1 MLTILFKILSIL
13 GILLLILLGIALVI
27 ILLVL
32 FFPVCYKVSGKKT
45 AEEMLFDAKMKWL
58 FGLVRVTYSY
68 PVPGKLLAKVL
79 FFTVYDSSEKEKKSA
94 PGEDTHTAPKK
105 DLTEEAQE
113 TSRTSEASDASEP
126 LDASEASD
134 TSESSDTSGTSGQ
147 TLLSDDTDIAKTDT
161 ATDTEASANAKTS
174 VEENTPGPQQETSRK
189 LAGFFE
195 KIRYTIRKIC
205 DKIKY
210 ILKNISFYKEL
221 WNDPDTK
228 GLLQHAGKRIGHI
241 LKRLRPRKLNVNARI
256 GTGSP
261 DTTGYLYGIYGM
273 ILPKLGKGVCITPD
287 FEQAILEGDL
297 KASGHFTVACVLF
310 HSARLLMDKRLQQLK
325 LKIRTFQ
332 KNQKK

>member
-13 GILLLILLGIALVI
+13 GILLLILLGIALVV

-68 PVPGKLLAKVL
+68 PVPGKLLTKVL
-79 FFTVYDSSEKEKKSA
+79 FFTVYDSSEKEKNSA
-94 PGEDTHTAPKK
+94 SGEDTHTAPKK
-105 DLTEEAQE
+105 DITEAAQE
-113 TSRTSEASDASEP
+113 TSR
-126 LDASEASD
+126 

-147 TLLSDDTDIAKTDT
+147 TLLSDDTDRAKTDP
-161 ATDTEASANAKTS
+161 ATDTEAYANAKTS
-174 VEENTPGPQQETSRK
+174 VEENLPVPQQETSGK
-189 LAGFFE
+189 IAVFFE

-210 ILKNISFYKEL
+210 ILKNISFYREL

-241 LKRLRPRKLNVNARI
+241 LKRLRPRKLKVNARI

>member
-13 GILLLILLGIALVI
+13 GILLLILLGIALAV

-32 FFPVCYKVSGKKT
+32 FFPVCYKMSGKKT

-79 FFTVYDSSEKEKKSA
+79 FFTVYDSSEKKKSSA
-94 PGEDTHTAPKK
+94 PGEDTHAAPER
-105 DLTEEAQE
+105 DITEEARE
-113 TSRTSEASDASEP
+113 TSRTSEPSDA
-126 LDASEASD
+126 
-134 TSESSDTSGTSGQ
+134 SESSDTSGTLGQ
-147 TLLSDDTDIAKTDT
+147 TLLSDDTDRAKTDP
-161 ATDTEASANAKTS
+161 ATDTEASADAKIS
-174 VEENTPGPQQETSRK
+174 AEENTPGPQQETSTFGK
-189 LAGFFE
+189 IAVFFE

-210 ILKNISFYKEL
+210 ILKNISFYREL

-228 GLLQHAGKRIGHI
+228 GLLQHAGSRIGHI
-241 LKRLRPRKLNVNARI
+241 LKRLRPRKLEVNARV

-273 ILPKLGKGVCITPD
+273 ILPTLGKGVCVTPD
-287 FEQAILEGDL
+287 FEQAIVEGEF
-297 KASGHFTVACVLF
+297 KASGHFTIACVLF
-310 HSARLLMDKRLQQLK
+310 HSARLLLDKRLQQLK

-332 KNQKK
+332 KDHKK

>member
-13 GILLLILLGIALVI
+13 GILLLILLGIALVV

-32 FFPVCYKVSGKKT
+32 FFPVCYKMSGKKN
-45 AEEMLFDAKMKWL
+45 AEEMQFAAKIKWL
-58 FGLVRVTYSY
+58 FGLVRVSYSY

-79 FFTVYDSSEKEKKSA
+79 FFTVYDSSAEKKNSA
-94 PGEDTHTAPKK
+94 PGEDTHTAPNK
-105 DLTEEAQE
+105 DIT
-113 TSRTSEASDASEP
+113 
-126 LDASEASD
+126 
-134 TSESSDTSGTSGQ
+134 
-147 TLLSDDTDIAKTDT
+147 TLLSDDTDMAKTDT

-174 VEENTPGPQQETSRK
+174 VEENTPGPQQETSGK
-189 LAGFFE
+189 IAGFFE

-210 ILKNISFYKEL
+210 ILKNISFYREL

-241 LKRLRPRKLNVNARI
+241 LKRLRPRKLEVNARV

-287 FEQAILEGDL
+287 FEQAILEGDF
-297 KASGHFTVACVLF
+297 KASGHFTIACVLF
-310 HSARLLMDKRLQQLK
+310 HSVRLLMDKRLQQLK
-325 LKIRTFQ
+325 HKIRTFQ

>member
-13 GILLLILLGIALVI
+13 GILLLILLGIALVV

-58 FGLVRVTYSY
+58 FGLIRVSYSY

-79 FFTVYDSSEKEKKSA
+79 FFTVYDSSEKEKNSA
-94 PGEDTHTAPKK
+94 SGENTHTAPNK
-105 DLTEEAQE
+105 DIT
-113 TSRTSEASDASEP
+113 
-126 LDASEASD
+126 
-134 TSESSDTSGTSGQ
+134 
-147 TLLSDDTDIAKTDT
+147 TLLSDDTDMAKTDT
-161 ATDTEASANAKTS
+161 ATDTEASADAKTS
-174 VEENTPGPQQETSRK
+174 VEENTPGPQQETSGK
-189 LAGFFE
+189 IAGFFE

-210 ILKNISFYKEL
+210 ILKNISFYREL
-221 WNDPDTK
+221 WNNPDTK
-228 GLLQHAGKRIGHI
+228 GLLQHAGSRIGHI
-241 LKRLRPRKLNVNARI
+241 LKRLRPRKLEVNARV

-287 FEQAILEGDL
+287 FEQAILEGDF
-297 KASGHFTVACVLF
+297 KASGHFTIACVLF

-325 LKIRTFQ
+325 HKIRTFQ

>member
-13 GILLLILLGIALVI
+13 GILLLILLGIALVV

-32 FFPVCYKVSGKKT
+32 FFPVCYKMSGKKN
-45 AEEMLFDAKMKWL
+45 AEEMQFAAKIKWL
-58 FGLVRVTYSY
+58 FGLVRVSYSY

-79 FFTVYDSSEKEKKSA
+79 FFTVYDSSAEKKSSA
-94 PGEDTHTAPKK
+94 PGEDTHTAPNK
-105 DLTEEAQE
+105 DITEAAQE
-113 TSRTSEASDASEP
+113 TSRTSEPSDASV
-126 LDASEASD
+126 
-134 TSESSDTSGTSGQ
+134 TSGQ
-147 TLLSDDTDIAKTDT
+147 TLLSDDTDMAKTDT
-161 ATDTEASANAKTS
+161 ATDTEASADAKTS
-174 VEENTPGPQQETSRK
+174 AEENTPGPQLETSTSGK

-210 ILKNISFYKEL
+210 ILKNISFYREL

-241 LKRLRPRKLNVNARI
+241 LKRLRPRKLEMNARV

-287 FEQAILEGDL
+287 FEQAILEGDF
-297 KASGHFTVACVLF
+297 KASGHFTIACVLF
-310 HSARLLMDKRLQQLK
+310 HSVRLLMDKRLQQLK
-325 LKIRTFQ
+325 HKIRTFQ
-332 KNQKK
+332 KNKKK

>member
-13 GILLLILLGIALVI
+13 GILLLILLGIALVV

-32 FFPVCYKVSGKKT
+32 FFPVCYKMSGKKN
-45 AEEMLFDAKMKWL
+45 AEGMQFAAKIKWL
-58 FGLVRVTYSY
+58 FGLVRVSYSY

-79 FFTVYDSSEKEKKSA
+79 FFTVYDSSAEKKNSA
-94 PGEDTHTAPKK
+94 PGEDTHTAPNK
-105 DLTEEAQE
+105 DITEAAQE
-113 TSRTSEASDASEP
+113 TSRTSEPSDA
-126 LDASEASD
+126 
-134 TSESSDTSGTSGQ
+134 SESSDTSVTSGQ
-147 TLLSDDTDIAKTDT
+147 TLLSDDTDMVKTKLTADT
-161 ATDTEASANAKTS
+161 TDSTDAESSA
-174 VEENTPGPQQETSRK
+174 EENTPGPQQETSGK

-210 ILKNISFYKEL
+210 ILKNISFYREL

-241 LKRLRPRKLNVNARI
+241 LKRLRPRKLEVNARV

-273 ILPKLGKGVCITPD
+273 ILPKLGKGVCVTPD
-287 FEQAILEGDL
+287 FEQAILEGEF
-297 KASGHFTVACVLF
+297 KASGHFTIACVLF
-310 HSARLLMDKRLQQLK
+310 HSARLLLDKRLQQLK
-325 LKIRTFQ
+325 HKIRTFQ

>member
-13 GILLLILLGIALVI
+13 GILLLILLGIALVV

-32 FFPVCYKVSGKKT
+32 FFPVCYKMSGKKN
-45 AEEMLFDAKMKWL
+45 AEEMQFAAKIKWL
-58 FGLVRVTYSY
+58 FGLVRVSYSY

-79 FFTVYDSSEKEKKSA
+79 FFTVYDSSAEKKNSA
-94 PGEDTHTAPKK
+94 PGEDTHTAPNK
-105 DLTEEAQE
+105 DIT
-113 TSRTSEASDASEP
+113 
-126 LDASEASD
+126 
-134 TSESSDTSGTSGQ
+134 
-147 TLLSDDTDIAKTDT
+147 TLLSDDTDMAKTDT
-161 ATDTEASANAKTS
+161 ATDTEASADAKTS
-174 VEENTPGPQQETSRK
+174 AEENTPGPQLETSTSGK

-228 GLLQHAGKRIGHI
+228 GLLQHAGKRIWHI
-241 LKRLRPRKLNVNARI
+241 LKRLRPRKLEVNARV

-287 FEQAILEGDL
+287 FEQAILEGDF
-297 KASGHFTVACVLF
+297 KASGHFTIACVLF

-325 LKIRTFQ
+325 HKIRTFQ

>member
-13 GILLLILLGIALVI
+13 GILLLILLGIALVV

-32 FFPVCYKVSGKKT
+32 FFPVCYKMSGKKN
-45 AEEMLFDAKMKWL
+45 AEEMQFAAKIKWL
-58 FGLVRVTYSY
+58 FGLVRVSYSY

-79 FFTVYDSSEKEKKSA
+79 FFTVYDSSAEKKNSA
-94 PGEDTHTAPKK
+94 PGEDTRTAPNK
-105 DLTEEAQE
+105 DIT
-113 TSRTSEASDASEP
+113 
-126 LDASEASD
+126 
-134 TSESSDTSGTSGQ
+134 
-147 TLLSDDTDIAKTDT
+147 TLLSDDTDMAKTDT
-161 ATDTEASANAKTS
+161 ATDTEASADAKTS
-174 VEENTPGPQQETSRK
+174 AEENTPGPQLETSTSGK
-189 LAGFFE
+189 IAGFFE

-210 ILKNISFYKEL
+210 ILKNISFYREL

-241 LKRLRPRKLNVNARI
+241 LKRLRPRKLEVNARV

-287 FEQAILEGDL
+287 FEQAILEGDF
-297 KASGHFTVACVLF
+297 KASGHFTIACVLF
-310 HSARLLMDKRLQQLK
+310 HSVRLLMDKRLQQLK
-325 LKIRTFQ
+325 HKIRTFQ

>member
-13 GILLLILLGIALVI
+13 GILLLILLGIALVV

-32 FFPVCYKVSGKKT
+32 FFPVCYKMSGKKN
-45 AEEMLFDAKMKWL
+45 AEGMQFAAKIKWL
-58 FGLVRVTYSY
+58 FGLVRVSYSY

-79 FFTVYDSSEKEKKSA
+79 FFTVYDSSAEKKNSA

-113 TSRTSEASDASEP
+113 TSRTSEPSDA
-126 LDASEASD
+126 
-134 TSESSDTSGTSGQ
+134 SESSDTSVTSGQ
-147 TLLSDDTDIAKTDT
+147 TLLSDDTDMAKTNLTADT
-161 ATDTEASANAKTS
+161 TDSTDAESASQ
-174 VEENTPGPQQETSRK
+174 ENTPSPQQETSGK
-189 LAGFFE
+189 LAGFSE

-210 ILKNISFYKEL
+210 ILKNISFYREL

-228 GLLQHAGKRIGHI
+228 GLLQHVGKRIGHI
-241 LKRLRPRKLNVNARI
+241 LKRLRPRKLEVNARV

-287 FEQAILEGDL
+287 FEQAILEGDF
-297 KASGHFTVACVLF
+297 KASGHFTIACVLF
-310 HSARLLMDKRLQQLK
+310 HSARLLLDKRLQHLK

-332 KNQKK
+332 KNKKK

>member
-13 GILLLILLGIALVI
+13 GILLLILLGIALVV

-32 FFPVCYKVSGKKT
+32 FFPVCYKMSGKKN
-45 AEEMLFDAKMKWL
+45 AEEMQFAAKIKWL

-79 FFTVYDSSEKEKKSA
+79 FFTVYDSSEKKKNSA
-94 PGEDTHTAPKK
+94 PGEDTHAAPER
-105 DLTEEAQE
+105 DITEEARE
-113 TSRTSEASDASEP
+113 TSRTSEPSDASE
-126 LDASEASD
+126 
-134 TSESSDTSGTSGQ
+134 TSGQ
-147 TLLSDDTDIAKTDT
+147 TLLSHDSDIAKTDP
-161 ATDTEASANAKTS
+161 ATDTEASADAKTS
-174 VEENTPGPQQETSRK
+174 VEENTPVPQQETSGK
-189 LAGFFE
+189 IAGFFE

-287 FEQAILEGDL
+287 FEQAILEGDF

-325 LKIRTFQ
+325 HKIRTFQ

>member
-13 GILLLILLGIALVI
+13 GILLLILLGIALVV

-68 PVPGKLLAKVL
+68 PVPGKLLTKVL
-79 FFTVYDSSEKEKKSA
+79 FFTVYDSSEKEKNSA
-94 PGEDTHTAPKK
+94 SGEDTHTAPKK
-105 DLTEEAQE
+105 DITEAAQE
-113 TSRTSEASDASEP
+113 TSR
-126 LDASEASD
+126 

-147 TLLSDDTDIAKTDT
+147 TLLSDDTDRAKTDP

-174 VEENTPGPQQETSRK
+174 VEENLPVPQQETSGK
-189 LAGFFE
+189 IAGFFE

-228 GLLQHAGKRIGHI
+228 GLLQHARKRIGHI
-241 LKRLRPRKLNVNARI
+241 LKRLRPRKLEVNARV

-287 FEQAILEGDL
+287 FEQAILEGDF

-325 LKIRTFQ
+325 HKIRTFQ

>member
-13 GILLLILLGIALVI
+13 GILLLILLGIALVV

-32 FFPVCYKVSGKKT
+32 FFPVCYKMSGKKN
-45 AEEMLFDAKMKWL
+45 AEEMQFAAKIKWL
-58 FGLVRVTYSY
+58 FGLVRVSYSY

-79 FFTVYDSSEKEKKSA
+79 FFTVYDSSAEKKNSA
-94 PGEDTHTAPKK
+94 PGEDTHTAPNK
-105 DLTEEAQE
+105 DIT
-113 TSRTSEASDASEP
+113 
-126 LDASEASD
+126 
-134 TSESSDTSGTSGQ
+134 
-147 TLLSDDTDIAKTDT
+147 TLLSDDTDMAKTDT
-161 ATDTEASANAKTS
+161 ATDTEASADAKTS
-174 VEENTPGPQQETSRK
+174 AEENTPGPQLETSTSGK

-195 KIRYTIRKIC
+195 KIRYTIRKIY

-228 GLLQHAGKRIGHI
+228 GLLQHAGKRIWHI
-241 LKRLRPRKLNVNARI
+241 LKRLRPRKLEVNARV

-287 FEQAILEGDL
+287 FEQAILEGDF
-297 KASGHFTVACVLF
+297 KASGHFTIACVLF
-310 HSARLLMDKRLQQLK
+310 HSVRLLMDKRLQQLK
-325 LKIRTFQ
+325 HKIRTFQ

>member
-13 GILLLILLGIALVI
+13 GILLLILLGIALVV

-32 FFPVCYKVSGKKT
+32 FFPVCYKVSGKKN
-45 AEEMLFDAKMKWL
+45 AEEMQFAAKIKWL
-58 FGLVRVTYSY
+58 FGLVRVSYSY
-68 PVPGKLLAKVL
+68 PVPGKLLTKVL
-79 FFTVYDSSEKEKKSA
+79 FFTVYDSSEKKKSSA
-94 PGEDTHTAPKK
+94 PGEDTHAAPER
-105 DLTEEAQE
+105 DITEEARE
-113 TSRTSEASDASEP
+113 TSRTSEPSDASE
-126 LDASEASD
+126 
-134 TSESSDTSGTSGQ
+134 TSGQ
-147 TLLSDDTDIAKTDT
+147 TLLSHDSDIAKTDP
-161 ATDTEASANAKTS
+161 ATDTEASADAKIS
-174 VEENTPGPQQETSRK
+174 AEENTPGPQQETSTFGK
-189 LAGFFE
+189 IAGFFE

-210 ILKNISFYKEL
+210 ILKNISFY
-221 WNDPDTK
+221 PDTK

-241 LKRLRPRKLNVNARI
+241 LKRLRPRKLKMNARI

-287 FEQAILEGDL
+287 FEEAILEGDL

-310 HSARLLMDKRLQQLK
+310 HSARLLLDKRLQQLK

>member
-13 GILLLILLGIALVI
+13 GIFFLILLGIALVV

-32 FFPVCYKVSGKKT
+32 FFPVCYKMSGKKN
-45 AEEMLFDAKMKWL
+45 AEEMQFAAKMKWL
-58 FGLVRVTYSY
+58 FGLVRVSYSY

-79 FFTVYDSSEKEKKSA
+79 FFTVYDSSAEKKNSA
-94 PGEDTHTAPKK
+94 PVENTHTAPNK
-105 DLTEEAQE
+105 DITEAAQE
-113 TSRTSEASDASEP
+113 TSMTSEP
-126 LDASEASD
+126 SD
-134 TSESSDTSGTSGQ
+134 TSESSDTSVTSGQ
-147 TLLSDDTDIAKTDT
+147 TLLSDDTDMAKTDT
-161 ATDTEASANAKTS
+161 ATDTEASADAKTS
-174 VEENTPGPQQETSRK
+174 AEENTPGPQQETSGK

-210 ILKNISFYKEL
+210 ILQNISFYREL

-228 GLLQHAGKRIGHI
+228 GLLQHAGSRIGHI
-241 LKRLRPRKLNVNARI
+241 LKRLRPRKLEVNARV

-287 FEQAILEGDL
+287 FEQAILEGDF

-325 LKIRTFQ
+325 HKIRTFQ
-332 KNQKK
+332 KNKKK

>member
-13 GILLLILLGIALVI
+13 GILLLILLGIALVV

-32 FFPVCYKVSGKKT
+32 FFPVCYKMSGKKN
-45 AEEMLFDAKMKWL
+45 AEEMQFAAKIKWL
-58 FGLVRVTYSY
+58 FGLVRVSYSY

-79 FFTVYDSSEKEKKSA
+79 FFTVYDSSAEKKNSA
-94 PGEDTHTAPKK
+94 SGEDTHTAPNK
-105 DLTEEAQE
+105 DIT
-113 TSRTSEASDASEP
+113 
-126 LDASEASD
+126 
-134 TSESSDTSGTSGQ
+134 
-147 TLLSDDTDIAKTDT
+147 TLLSDDTDMAKTDT
-161 ATDTEASANAKTS
+161 ATDTEASADTKTSTDAKTS
-174 VEENTPGPQQETSRK
+174 AEENTTGPQPETSGK
-189 LAGFFE
+189 IAGFFE

-241 LKRLRPRKLNVNARI
+241 LKRLRPRKLEVNARV

-287 FEQAILEGDL
+287 FEQAILEGDF
-297 KASGHFTVACVLF
+297 KASGHFTIACVLF
-310 HSARLLMDKRLQQLK
+310 HSARLLLDKRLQQLK
-325 LKIRTFQ
+325 HKIRTFQ

>member
-13 GILLLILLGIALVI
+13 GILLLILLGIALAV

-32 FFPVCYKVSGKKT
+32 FFPVCYKMSGKKT

-68 PVPGKLLAKVL
+68 PVPGKLLTKVL
-79 FFTVYDSSEKEKKSA
+79 FFTVYDSSEKKKSSA
-94 PGEDTHTAPKK
+94 PGEDTHAAPER
-105 DLTEEAQE
+105 DITEEARE
-113 TSRTSEASDASEP
+113 TSRTSEPSDA
-126 LDASEASD
+126 
-134 TSESSDTSGTSGQ
+134 SESSDTSGTLGQ
-147 TLLSDDTDIAKTDT
+147 TLLSDDTDRAKTDP
-161 ATDTEASANAKTS
+161 ATDTEASADAKIS
-174 VEENTPGPQQETSRK
+174 AEENTPGPQQETSTFGK
-189 LAGFFE
+189 IAVFFE

-210 ILKNISFYKEL
+210 ILKNISFYREL

-228 GLLQHAGKRIGHI
+228 GLLQHAGSRIGHI
-241 LKRLRPRKLNVNARI
+241 LKRLRPRKLEVNARV

-273 ILPKLGKGVCITPD
+273 ILPTLGKGVCVTPD
-287 FEQAILEGDL
+287 FEQAIVEGEF
-297 KASGHFTVACVLF
+297 KASGHFTIACVLF

-332 KNQKK
+332 KDHKK

>member
-13 GILLLILLGIALVI
+13 GILLLILLGIALVV

-32 FFPVCYKVSGKKT
+32 FFPVCYKMSGKKN
-45 AEEMLFDAKMKWL
+45 AEEMQFAAKIKWL
-58 FGLVRVTYSY
+58 FGLVRVSYSY

-79 FFTVYDSSEKEKKSA
+79 FFTVYDSSAEKKNSA
-94 PGEDTHTAPKK
+94 PGEDTHTAPNK
-105 DLTEEAQE
+105 DIT
-113 TSRTSEASDASEP
+113 
-126 LDASEASD
+126 
-134 TSESSDTSGTSGQ
+134 
-147 TLLSDDTDIAKTDT
+147 TLLSDDTDMAKTDT

-174 VEENTPGPQQETSRK
+174 VEENTPGPQQETSGK

-210 ILKNISFYKEL
+210 ILKNISFYREL

-228 GLLQHAGKRIGHI
+228 GLLQHAGSRIGHI
-241 LKRLRPRKLNVNARI
+241 LKRLRPRKLEVNARV

-287 FEQAILEGDL
+287 FEQAILEGDF
-297 KASGHFTVACVLF
+297 KASGHFTIACVLF

-325 LKIRTFQ
+325 HKIRTFQ
-332 KNQKK
+332 KDQKK

>member
-13 GILLLILLGIALVI
+13 GILLLILLGIALVV

-32 FFPVCYKVSGKKT
+32 FFPVCYKMSGKKN
-45 AEEMLFDAKMKWL
+45 AEEMQFAAKMKWL
-58 FGLVRVTYSY
+58 FGLVRVSYSY

-79 FFTVYDSSEKEKKSA
+79 FFTVYDSSAEKKNSA
-94 PGEDTHTAPKK
+94 PGEDTHTAPNK
-105 DLTEEAQE
+105 DIT
-113 TSRTSEASDASEP
+113 
-126 LDASEASD
+126 
-134 TSESSDTSGTSGQ
+134 
-147 TLLSDDTDIAKTDT
+147 TLLSDDTDMAKTDT
-161 ATDTEASANAKTS
+161 ATDTEASADAKTS
-174 VEENTPGPQQETSRK
+174 VEENTPGPQQETSGK

-210 ILKNISFYKEL
+210 ILKNISFYREL

-228 GLLQHAGKRIGHI
+228 GLLQYAGSRIGHI
-241 LKRLRPRKLNVNARI
+241 LKRLRPRKLEVNARV

-287 FEQAILEGDL
+287 FEQAILEGDF
-297 KASGHFTVACVLF
+297 KASGHFTIACVLF

-325 LKIRTFQ
+325 HKIKTFQ

>member
-13 GILLLILLGIALVI
+13 GILLLILLGIALVVV
-27 ILLVL
+27 LLVL
-32 FFPVCYKVSGKKT
+32 FFPVCYRVSGKKS
-45 AEEMLFDAKMKWL
+45 AEEMQFDAKIKWL
-58 FGLVRVTYSY
+58 FGLVRVSYSY

-79 FFTVYDSSEKEKKSA
+79 FFTVYDSSEKKKSSA
-94 PGEDTHTAPKK
+94 PGEDTHAAPER
-105 DLTEEAQE
+105 DITEEARE
-113 TSRTSEASDASEP
+113 TSRTSEPSDASE
-126 LDASEASD
+126 
-134 TSESSDTSGTSGQ
+134 TSGQ
-147 TLLSDDTDIAKTDT
+147 TLLSHDSDIAKTNP
-161 ATDTEASANAKTS
+161 ATDTKASADAKIS
-174 VEENTPGPQQETSRK
+174 AEENTPGPQQETSGK
-189 LAGFFE
+189 ITGFFE

-210 ILKNISFYKEL
+210 ILKNISFYREL

-241 LKRLRPRKLNVNARI
+241 LKRLRPRKLKVNARI

-287 FEQAILEGDL
+287 FEQAILEGEF

-310 HSARLLMDKRLQQLK
+310 HSARLLLDKRLQQLK

>member
-13 GILLLILLGIALVI
+13 GILLLILLGIALVV

-32 FFPVCYKVSGKKT
+32 FFPVCYKMSGKKN
-45 AEEMLFDAKMKWL
+45 AEEMQFAAKIKWL
-58 FGLVRVTYSY
+58 FGLVRVSYSY

-79 FFTVYDSSEKEKKSA
+79 FFTVYDSSAEKKNSA
-94 PGEDTHTAPKK
+94 PGEDTHTAPNK
-105 DLTEEAQE
+105 DIT
-113 TSRTSEASDASEP
+113 
-126 LDASEASD
+126 
-134 TSESSDTSGTSGQ
+134 
-147 TLLSDDTDIAKTDT
+147 TLLSDDTDMAKTDT

-174 VEENTPGPQQETSRK
+174 VEENTPGPQQETSGK

-241 LKRLRPRKLNVNARI
+241 LKRLRPRKLEVNARV

-287 FEQAILEGDL
+287 FEQAILEGDF
-297 KASGHFTVACVLF
+297 KASGHFTIACVLF

-325 LKIRTFQ
+325 HKIRTFQ
-332 KNQKK
+332 KDQKK

>member
-13 GILLLILLGIALVI
+13 GILLLILLGIALVV

-32 FFPVCYKVSGKKT
+32 FFPVCYKMSGKKN
-45 AEEMLFDAKMKWL
+45 AEEMQFAAKIKWL
-58 FGLVRVTYSY
+58 FGLVRASYSY

-79 FFTVYDSSEKEKKSA
+79 FFTVYDSSAEKKNSA
-94 PGEDTHTAPKK
+94 PGEDTHTAPNK
-105 DLTEEAQE
+105 DIT
-113 TSRTSEASDASEP
+113 
-126 LDASEASD
+126 
-134 TSESSDTSGTSGQ
+134 
-147 TLLSDDTDIAKTDT
+147 TLLSVDTDMAKTDT
-161 ATDTEASANAKTS
+161 ATDTEASADAKTS
-174 VEENTPGPQQETSRK
+174 AEENTPGPQQETSGK
-189 LAGFFE
+189 IAGFFE

-210 ILKNISFYKEL
+210 ILQNISFYREL

-228 GLLQHAGKRIGHI
+228 GLLQHAGSRIGHI
-241 LKRLRPRKLNVNARI
+241 LKRLRPRKLEVNARV

-287 FEQAILEGDL
+287 FEQAILEGDF
-297 KASGHFTVACVLF
+297 KVSGHFTVACVLF
-310 HSARLLMDKRLQQLK
+310 HSVRLLMDKRLQQLK
-325 LKIRTFQ
+325 HKIKTFQ

>member
-13 GILLLILLGIALVI
+13 GILLLILLGIALVV

-32 FFPVCYKVSGKKT
+32 FFPVCYKMSGKKN
-45 AEEMLFDAKMKWL
+45 AEEMQFAAKIKWL
-58 FGLVRVTYSY
+58 FGLVRVSYSY
-68 PVPGKLLAKVL
+68 PVPGKLLARVL
-79 FFTVYDSSEKEKKSA
+79 FFTVYDSSAEKKNSA
-94 PGEDTHTAPKK
+94 PGEDTRTAPKR
-105 DLTEEAQE
+105 DIT
-113 TSRTSEASDASEP
+113 
-126 LDASEASD
+126 
-134 TSESSDTSGTSGQ
+134 
-147 TLLSDDTDIAKTDT
+147 TLLSDDTDMAKTDT

-174 VEENTPGPQQETSRK
+174 VEENTPGPQQETSGK

-241 LKRLRPRKLNVNARI
+241 LKRLRPRKLEVNARV

-273 ILPKLGKGVCITPD
+273 ILPKLGKGVCVTPD
-287 FEQAILEGDL
+287 FEQAILEGEF
-297 KASGHFTVACVLF
+297 KASGHFTIACVLF
-310 HSARLLMDKRLQQLK
+310 HSVRLLMDKRLQQLK
-325 LKIRTFQ
+325 HKIRTFQ

>member
-13 GILLLILLGIALVI
+13 GILLLILLGIALVV

-32 FFPVCYKVSGKKT
+32 FFPVCYKMSGKKN
-45 AEEMLFDAKMKWL
+45 AEEMQFAAKIKWL
-58 FGLVRVTYSY
+58 FGLVRVSYSY

-79 FFTVYDSSEKEKKSA
+79 FFTVYDSSAEKKNSA
-94 PGEDTHTAPKK
+94 SGEDTHTAPKK

-113 TSRTSEASDASEP
+113 TSRTSEPSNASEP
-126 LDASEASD
+126 SD
-134 TSESSDTSGTSGQ
+134 TSVTSGQ
-147 TLLSDDTDIAKTDT
+147 TLLSDDTDMAKTNLTADT
-161 ATDTEASANAKTS
+161 TDSTDAESSA
-174 VEENTPGPQQETSRK
+174 EENTPGPQQETSGK

-241 LKRLRPRKLNVNARI
+241 LKRLRPRKLEVNARV

-287 FEQAILEGDL
+287 FEQAILEGDF
-297 KASGHFTVACVLF
+297 KASGHFTIACVLF

-325 LKIRTFQ
+325 HKIRTFQ